1 VSASPG
7 IRIGI
12 LGAAGI
18 APEAVITPARSVA
31 EAQIVAVAARDRAR
45 AVAYAAE
52 HGIPVVHGSYAE
64 LLANLDVDVVYNP
77 TPNGLHGRWTVAAVA
92 AGKHVLCEKP
102 FTANA
107 AEARAVA
114 AAVPGSGRVV
124 MEAFHYRYHP
134 LTVRTIEIVRSG
146 ELGNLVSVEAG
157 LGGLGPD
164 RDDIRWQ
171 LALAGGALMDLGC
184 YPVHLLRSVLGEE
197 PEVLAATAGQADPGV
212 DAVMD
217 ISLEFA
223 AGVAGRVLTSMQA
236 QTPYIYARF
245 TGEDGELEVA
255 NPFAPQRGHKLTIR
269 SGGRTRTET
278 TTTEPSYVFQLR
290 ALADAVLRGAPV
302 STDPGDAIRNMD
314 VIDAAYLAAGLQPRQ
329 PTAVT
334 S

>member
-1 VSASPG
+1 VSAAPR

-18 APEAVITPARSVA
+18 APEAVIHPAWSVA
-31 EAQIVAVAARDRAR
+31 EADIVAVAARDRDR
-45 AVAYAAE
+45 AAGFAAE
-52 HGIPVVHGSYAE
+52 HGIPTVHGSYAE
-64 LLANLDVDVVYNP
+64 LLADPEVDVVYNP

-107 AEARAVA
+107 TEARSVA
-114 AAVPGSGRVV
+114 AAVPASDRVV

-146 ELGNLVSVEAG
+146 ELGKLVSVEAG

-184 YPVHLLRSVLGEE
+184 YPVHLLRSVVGAE
-197 PEVLAATAGQADPGV
+197 PRVLAATAGQADPGV
-212 DAVMD
+212 DADMD
-217 ISLEFA
+217 ISLEFPD
-223 AGVAGRVLTSMQA
+223 GVAGRVLSSMQSE
-236 QTPYIYARF
+236 TPYIYAKF

-255 NPFAPQRGHKLTIR
+255 NPFAPQRGHKLTIN
-269 SGGRTRTET
+269 SGGTTRTET
-278 TTTEPSYVFQLR
+278 TTIEPSYVFQLR
-290 ALADAVLRGAPV
+290 ALADAVLRGAPI
-302 STDPGDAIRNMD
+302 STGPADAIRNME